1 MKLILNCDFFYSRTS
16 QSHVA
21 FMLVT
26 VERGDGV
33 AVHDVRTEVYARLV
47 VPNLMFCLLV
57 KFPLPPGNNAIVVN
71 K

>member
-33 AVHDVRTEVYARLV
+33 AVHDVRTEVYVSASE
-47 VPNLMFCLLV
+47 
-57 KFPLPPGNNAIVVN
+57 
-71 K
+71 